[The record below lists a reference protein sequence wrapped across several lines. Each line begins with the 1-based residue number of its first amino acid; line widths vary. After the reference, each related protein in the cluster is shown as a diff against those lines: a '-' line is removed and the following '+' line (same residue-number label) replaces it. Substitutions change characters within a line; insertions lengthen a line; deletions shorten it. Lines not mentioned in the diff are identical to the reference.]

1 MENVVSKPELR
12 TIQRILIANRG
23 EIAMRVIRTARKMG
37 ILSIAVYADS
47 DSDAPFVR
55 AADIAIALEGN
66 TSAETYLNQNKL
78 LAACKS
84 TNADAVHP
92 GYGFL
97 SENADFARA
106 VKAAGVAW
114 IGPSA
119 DSIIAMGDKLSAKK
133 IMQNAGVPTLAA
145 KKLNAGD
152 DIHAAAQEIGFP
164 VLVKASAG
172 GGGKGMRVVENEA
185 DLESAVLSAQRE
197 AGKSFGDDTVFLERW
212 LSTSRHVEI
221 QILGDQHGNLVH
233 CFERECSIQ
242 RRHQKVIEEA
252 PSTAVNE
259 RLRSAMS
266 EAALS
271 AARKIGYFSTGT
283 VEFLVDGDEFWFL
296 EVNTR
301 LQVEHPIT
309 EEITGLDLVREQ
321 IRVAE
326 GETLE
331 FSQTD
336 LSIKGHAIE
345 ARLYA
350 EDPARQFLPSPG
362 RVALWKPANAPGV
375 RFDTGIETGS
385 EIGIDFDPMLAKVIV
400 HAPSRKEAIRRLA
413 NALEQTR
420 IEGLITNRDFLV
432 ACLRTPEF
440 LAGDTTTDFIER
452 VAPALTRMPSKDEI
466 TESVIAACLASQYG
480 RRNGAEVLADIGSGW
495 RNSVMPPQRIEFA
508 CNCNGTENAYLV
520 EYRCRRD
527 CLFTVQIASQEFV
540 CEVHSCTNLPTES
553 GSNVAIDLSIS
564 GKRCVYEL
572 LLDGDTWYAQSPMGN
587 VRLRQQARFP
597 STVNEEVGGGLM
609 APMPGN
615 VLAVMVEVGDVVE
628 KGQTL
633 LILEAMKMEHPVQ
646 ATIDG
651 VISEINVA
659 VGEQVDNNQSLIV
672 LTELSEGKTE

>member
-1 MENVVSKPELR
+1 MENVEPGNVKR

-47 DSDAPFVR
+47 DSGAPFMR
-55 AADIAIALEGN
+55 EADIAIALDGS
-66 TSAETYLNQNKL
+66 TSADTYLNQQKM
-78 LAACKS
+78 LAACERS
-84 TNADAVHP
+84 RADAVHP

-97 SENADFARA
+97 SENAEFALA
-106 VKAAGVAW
+106 VETAGMAW

-133 IMQNAGVPTLAA
+133 IMQSAGVPTLPAQ
-145 KKLNAGD
+145 KLEVDD
-152 DIHAAAQEIGFP
+152 DIQAAGRKIGFP
-164 VLVKASAG
+164 VLVKAAAG
-172 GGGKGMRVVENEA
+172 GGGKGMRVVQAEA
-185 DLESAVLSAQRE
+185 QLADAVLSARRE

-252 PSTAVNE
+252 PSMAVNE
-259 RLRSAMS
+259 QLRNAMC

-283 VEFLVDGDEFWFL
+283 VEFLLDGDEFWFL

-301 LQVEHPIT
+301 LQVEHPIS
-309 EEITGLDLVREQ
+309 EAITGLDLVREQ

-326 GETLE
+326 GEALE
-331 FSQTD
+331 FSQAD
-336 LSIKGHAIE
+336 LSIEGHAIE

-350 EDPARQFLPSPG
+350 EDPGNQFLPSPG
-362 RVALWKPANAPGV
+362 RVVLWEPAIAAGV
-375 RFDTGIETGS
+375 RYDTGIETGS

-400 HAPSRKEAIRRLA
+400 HAPSRKEAIRKLA
-413 NALEQTR
+413 SALEKTR
-420 IEGLITNRDFLV
+420 IDGLTTNRDFLV

-440 LAGDTTTDFIER
+440 LAGATTTDFIER
-452 VAPALTRMPSKDEI
+452 VAPALIRMPDSDE
-466 TESVIAACLASQYG
+466 VDGAAIAVCLASQSG
-480 RRNGAEVLADIGSGW
+480 RRSRAKVLGRIASGW
-495 RNSVMPPQRIEFA
+495 RNSVMPPQQIEFI
-508 CNCNGTENAYLV
+508 CNAEPCIV

-527 CLFTVQIASQEFV
+527 GLFDVQIASRDFV
-540 CEVHSCTNLPTES
+540 CEVHFCTERGAQTA
-553 GSNVAIDLSIS
+553 GSIEIDLSIS
-564 GKRCVYEL
+564 GERRAYKLVR
-572 LLDGDTWYAQSPMGN
+572 DGDTWYAQSPTGN
-587 VRLRQQARFP
+587 ITLQQQARFP
-597 STVNEEVGGGLM
+597 STINSQVGGGLM

-646 ATIDG
+646 AAIDG
-651 VISEINVA
+651 IISEVNVV

-672 LTELSEGKTE
+672 LTESPEAAEGKIE